1 MTYVLALY
9 AIMSAVTFI
18 AYGVDKRAAVRGRAR
33 TRERTLHTM
42 ELLGGFA
49 GAFVARHVFRHK
61 RRKFSYTLV
70 LWMII
75 IAHAAAWAAWWR
87 YGWA

>member
-1 MTYVLALY
+1 MIYTLGLY

-33 TRERTLHTM
+33 IRERTLHTL
-42 ELLGGFA
+42 ELLGGFT
-49 GAFVARHVFRHK
+49 GALVARQVFRHK
-61 RRKFSYTLV
+61 RCKLSFMFVS
-70 LWMII
+70 WAII
-75 IAHAAAWAAWWR
+75 IAHAAGWAAWWR